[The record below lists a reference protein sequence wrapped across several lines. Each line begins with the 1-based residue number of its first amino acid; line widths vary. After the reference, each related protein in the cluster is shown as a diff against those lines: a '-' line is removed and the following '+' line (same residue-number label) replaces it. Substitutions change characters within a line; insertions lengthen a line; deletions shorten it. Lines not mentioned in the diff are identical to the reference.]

1 MEKIDIKITDN
12 PELAREYSINGI
24 PYIVVITDENKGES
38 FPNGAYCIESIN
50 DIDDEYKKMVYCRT
64 KGIPMDILETER
76 LLVREIQVSDVQD
89 LYELYA
95 DKSITRY
102 MEPLFES
109 VEDEINYTKDYIKNI
124 YGFYGFGMWILV
136 LKETNQVIG
145 RAGLEY
151 KEGYDG
157 LELGFMLGTKYQ
169 HKGYAYE
176 ACKAIINY
184 AVNYLEQK
192 SFRAV
197 VHRDNV
203 SSRRLSERLGFKE
216 NISNVSE
223 EYLEYILD
231 I

>member
-1 MEKIDIKITDN
+1 MTDFDIKITDN
-12 PELAREYSINGI
+12 PNLAKEYSIKGI
-24 PYIVVITDENKGES
+24 PYIVVITNENKGES
-38 FPNGAYCIESIN
+38 FPNGAYCVENIN
-50 DIDDEYKKMVYCRT
+50 DIDDDYKRMVYCRT
-64 KGIPMDILETER
+64 KGIAMDVLETER
-76 LLVREIQVSDVQD
+76 LLVREIEIADVSN

-95 DKSITRY
+95 DESITRY
-102 MEPLFES
+102 MEPLFEKI
-109 VEDEINYTKDYIKNI
+109 EDEIKYTQDYIKNI

-151 KEGYDG
+151 KEGYEG

-176 ACKAIINY
+176 ACRAIIDY

-197 VHRDNV
+197 VHKENIA
-203 SSRRLSERLGFKE
+203 SRGLCERLGFME
-216 NISNVSE
+216 NKLDSE
-223 EYLEYILD
+223 EYMEYVLEI
-231 I
+231 